1 MRYDFL
7 VPARTLFGWGRFAEA
22 GAAARALGTRAF
34 IVSGSRQLERDGT
47 LDRLDAL
54 LKQAGVQPV
63 RAGSI
68 HREPRVEDVDR
79 LAAAVREKMA
89 LVGSAAGPAGHL
101 VIGIGGGSAIDLA
114 KAASAMAANRESP
127 TVKDYLEGVGKNLS
141 LKQPPL
147 PMLAIPTTAGTGS
160 ECTKNAVI
168 SSDEG
173 EPIPFKK
180 SLRSDLM
187 VPRAVLLDPQ
197 LAVSMPPEVTARTGM
212 DAITQLIESAISCKA
227 QPIPTALA
235 FHGLSLALPLIER
248 AVKNPLDQEAREG
261 MAHAAY
267 LSGITLA
274 NAGLGMAHGV
284 AAALGISAAV
294 PHGLACAVML
304 PAALEANG
312 GARPA
317 EIARVARLLTRHEYQ
332 SDEEAARAAPAAV
345 RELCRRI
352 GIPLR
357 LRDVGVRKEQIPAIV
372 KGSRGNSMNGNPRPI
387 DDAELAAILE
397 SML

>member
-7 VPARTLFGWGRFAEA
+7 VPARTLFGWGRLAEA
-22 GAAARALGTRAF
+22 GTAARALGTRAF
-34 IVSGSRQLERDGT
+34 VISGSRQLERDGT
-47 LDRLDAL
+47 LDRLDAI
-54 LKQAGVQPV
+54 LKQAGVEPV

-68 HREPRVEDVDR
+68 HREPRVEDVDG
-79 LAAAVREKMA
+79 LAVAVREKM
-89 LVGSAAGPAGHL
+89 GDAGPAGHL

-114 KAASAMAANRESP
+114 KAASAMATNRESP

-141 LKQPPL
+141 LEQPPL

-168 SSDEG
+168 SSDDG
-173 EPIPFKK
+173 EPVPFKK

-187 VPRAVLLDPQ
+187 VPKAVLIDPQ
-197 LAVSMPPEVTARTGM
+197 LAVSVPPEVTARTGM

-227 QPIPTALA
+227 QPVPTALA

-248 AVKNPLDQEAREG
+248 AVKNPRDQEAREG
-261 MAHAAY
+261 MAHAAF

-284 AAALGISAAV
+284 AVALGIIAGV

-304 PAALEANG
+304 PAALEANRV
-312 GARPA
+312 ARLA
-317 EIARVARLLTRHEYQ
+317 EIARVARLLIAKDFQ

-357 LRDVGVRKEQIPAIV
+357 LRDAGVRKEQIPAIV

-387 DDAELAAILE
+387 DDAELGAILE
-397 SML
+397 GML